1 MRNRSMVEIVGLST
15 IILFLLATLMP
26 GIVNCET
33 ESEEFPLVEVSV
45 KSPDSLSRVVGNI
58 HPHSGIEEKL
68 FVYNGRLK
76 KKRIITEQAFRYE
89 PKITWHGNDIV
100 EILIGTGS
108 PGRFSLFYDLAGD
121 VISEELWFVL
131 AFDPRRRVA
140 LLGEDELKLVKV
152 FEKTKPIIIKKDFYT
167 TAILFQVLDNA
178 AFDGDGNLS
187 FDYMDKEGKKRKAF
201 IGRKDLE
208 F

>member
-1 MRNRSMVEIVGLST
+1 MVDIVRLST
-15 IILFLLATLMP
+15 IVLFLLAMLPP
-26 GIVNCET
+26 GIVRSET

-45 KSPDSLSRVVGNI
+45 KSPDSLSRVFGNI
-58 HPHSGIEEKL
+58 HPRSGVEEKL
-68 FVYNGRLK
+68 FVYSGRLK
-76 KKRIITEQAFRYE
+76 KKRIVTEQAFRYE
-89 PKITWHGNDIV
+89 PEITWHGNDIV

-108 PGRFSLFYDLAGD
+108 PGRFSLFYDLAVD
-121 VISEELWFVL
+121 VISEDMWFVL
-131 AFDPRRRVA
+131 AFDASRRVA

-167 TAILFQVLDNA
+167 TAILFQVVENA

-187 FDYMDKEGKKRKAF
+187 FDYMDKEEKKRKAF

>member
-1 MRNRSMVEIVGLST
+1 MKKRSMETIMRLLTIV
-15 IILFLLATLMP
+15 LFLLATLP
-26 GIVNCET
+26 PVIVNCET
-33 ESEEFPLVEVSV
+33 ESEEFPLVEVLV
-45 KSPDSLSRVVGNI
+45 KSPDSLSRVFGNI

-89 PKITWHGNDIV
+89 PEITWHGSEIV

-121 VISEELWFVL
+121 AISEEMWFVL
-131 AFDPRRRVA
+131 AFDSRRRAA

-152 FEKTKPIIIKKDFYT
+152 FEKAKPIIIRKDFYT
-167 TAILFQVLDNA
+167 TAILFQILENA